1 MTSSEE
7 TKKTKI
13 LVLGSEG
20 QLGSALIK
28 TLNKNFI
35 VEGINK
41 KKFNFLEPKNFSDL
55 LQKGNTKY
63 VINAAAYTNVEQA
76 ETEVD
81 FARQI
86 NGEALK
92 FIAQA
97 CNEKKIK
104 LFHFSTDYVFD
115 GAKGHPYSEEDKPNP
130 ISSYGKSKFL
140 GEKFI
145 LENTENFLI
154 FRTSGIISKNPN
166 NFIFKILSAS
176 ESKKE
181 LKIVDD
187 QATSLNFSGFL
198 AEAVLKILKD
208 NQNEEDK
215 PKGIFNLVG
224 PNFGSWYD
232 FAKFA
237 QHFCSLKGINSR
249 FAKINI
255 VPVNTEEMNFKA
267 KRPKFSHLSSDKIKN
282 FYSLSLPNWEKSIEE
297 ILS

>member
-20 QLGSALIK
+20 QLGSSLIK
-28 TLNKNFI
+28 TLDRNFI

-41 KKFNFLEPKNFSDL
+41 KKFNFLEPNNFSDL
-55 LQKGNTKY
+55 LKKGDTNY

-81 FARQI
+81 FAKQI

-97 CNEKKIK
+97 CNKEKIK
-104 LFHFSTDYVFD
+104 LLHFSTDYVFD
-115 GAKGHPYSEEDKPNP
+115 GAKGLPYSEEDKPNP

-154 FRTSGIISKNPN
+154 FRTSGIISRSPN
-166 NFIFKILSAS
+166 NFIFKIMSAS

-198 AEAVLKILKD
+198 AEAV
-208 NQNEEDK
+208 
-215 PKGIFNLVG
+215 
-224 PNFGSWYD
+224 
-232 FAKFA
+232 
-237 QHFCSLKGINSR
+237 
-249 FAKINI
+249 
-255 VPVNTEEMNFKA
+255 
-267 KRPKFSHLSSDKIKN
+267 
-282 FYSLSLPNWEKSIEE
+282 
-297 ILS
+297 

>member
-28 TLNKNFI
+28 TLNRNFI

-97 CNEKKIK
+97 CNEKK
-104 LFHFSTDYVFD
+104 
-115 GAKGHPYSEEDKPNP
+115 
-130 ISSYGKSKFL
+130 
-140 GEKFI
+140 
-145 LENTENFLI
+145 
-154 FRTSGIISKNPN
+154 
-166 NFIFKILSAS
+166 
-176 ESKKE
+176 
-181 LKIVDD
+181 
-187 QATSLNFSGFL
+187 
-198 AEAVLKILKD
+198 
-208 NQNEEDK
+208 
-215 PKGIFNLVG
+215 
-224 PNFGSWYD
+224 
-232 FAKFA
+232 
-237 QHFCSLKGINSR
+237 
-249 FAKINI
+249 
-255 VPVNTEEMNFKA
+255 
-267 KRPKFSHLSSDKIKN
+267 
-282 FYSLSLPNWEKSIEE
+282 
-297 ILS
+297 

>member
-1 MTSSEE
+1 MTSSKE

-20 QLGSALIK
+20 QLGSSLIK
-28 TLNKNFI
+28 TLGKNFI

-41 KKFNFLEPKNFSDL
+41 KKFNFLEPKNFSNL
-55 LQKGNTKY
+55 LKKGEIKY

-76 ETEVD
+76 EIEVD
-81 FARQI
+81 FAKQI

-154 FRTSGIISKNPN
+154 FRTSGIISRNPN
-166 NFIFKILSAS
+166 NFIFKIISAS
-176 ESKKE
+176 ESQKE
-181 LKIVDD
+181 LKIV
-187 QATSLNFSGFL
+187 
-198 AEAVLKILKD
+198 
-208 NQNEEDK
+208 
-215 PKGIFNLVG
+215 
-224 PNFGSWYD
+224 
-232 FAKFA
+232 
-237 QHFCSLKGINSR
+237 R
-249 FAKINI
+249 
-255 VPVNTEEMNFKA
+255 
-267 KRPKFSHLSSDKIKN
+267 
-282 FYSLSLPNWEKSIEE
+282 
-297 ILS
+297 